1 MKYHFISGQRSA
13 HRVEKMARVLGVTR
27 SGYYAWVDSEPSAHE
42 VQDQKLVACIG
53 EIQKKVKHRYGSP
66 RMTRELRRRGWQV
79 GHNRVARLMQE
90 YSLGA
95 RVKKAFRVTTK
106 SNHGLPVAPNMLG
119 RQFAV
124 AAANR
129 VWVSDISY
137 VATAEGWLYLCVILD
152 LYSRRVV
159 GWSMGNGLG
168 TKLVI
173 AAFMMAVLRRQPP
186 RRLVFHSDR
195 GVQYCAKAFRRRT
208 RAWGM
213 QQSMSRKGDCWDN
226 ACAESFFKSLKAEL
240 IGRQIFATREGA
252 RAAIFEYIEVFY
264 NRQRLHSYLDYCTPA
279 EFEEGL
285 GTKVAS

>member
-1 MKYHFISGQRSA
+1 
-13 HRVEKMARVLGVTR
+13 
-27 SGYYAWVDSEPSAHE
+27 
-42 VQDQKLVACIG
+42 
-53 EIQKKVKHRYGSP
+53 
-66 RMTRELRRRGWQV
+66 MTGELRRRGWQV

-90 YSLGA
+90 YGLGA
-95 RVKKAFRVTTK
+95 RVKRAFRLTTK
-106 SNHGLPVAPNMLG
+106 SNHGLRVEQNILG

-208 RAWGM
+208 RTWGM

-226 ACAESFFKSLKAEL
+226 ACAESFFKSLKTEL